1 MDSRWKTKTIVYKTI
16 RNIFY
21 SVIYKL
27 KNPHN
32 VDILTLDE
40 LESKEIN
47 NIIDLAIDLKKELKK
62 GKEKPLLQNK
72 TLAMIFEKPS
82 TRTRVSFETGMFQLG
97 GHALT
102 LSPNDLQLSRGES
115 IADTARTLSRYVN
128 VVMARV
134 YDHKSL
140 ETFARNSSIPVIN
153 GLSDSYH
160 PCQILADLMTIK
172 EHKKNLKKIK
182 IAWIGD
188 GNNVCNSLILGCAK
202 LKIQLSVAI
211 PDGYEPEF
219 DVIKIGKEAEILE
232 VSDNP
237 ETAVQDADVVM
248 TDTFVSIHNTSS
260 DRVKKFLP
268 KFQVNQALMNKAKKD
283 AIFMHCLP
291 AKRDQEVTSDV
302 IDGSQSVV
310 WDEAENRLHV
320 QKALLVH
327 LLGV

>member
-1 MDSRWKTKTIVYKTI
+1 MTKK
-16 RNIFY
+16 
-21 SVIYKL
+21 
-27 KNPHN
+27 PHN

-128 VVMARV
+128 VIMARV

-140 ETFARNSSIPVIN
+140 ENFARNSSVPVIN
-153 GLSDSYH
+153 GLSDSFH

-172 EHKKNLKKIK
+172 EHKKNLNKIK
-182 IAWIGD
+182 IVWVGD

-202 LKIQLSVAI
+202 LKIKLTIAV
-211 PDGYEPEF
+211 PNGYEPDF
-219 DVIKIGKEAEILE
+219 DVMKIGKDAEILQ
-232 VSDNP
+232 VSDEP
-237 ETAVQDADVVM
+237 EIAVQDADVIM
-248 TDTFVSIHNTSS
+248 TDTFVSIHNTNS
-260 DRVKKFLP
+260 DRIKKFLP
-268 KFQVNQALMNKAKKD
+268 KFQVNQSLINKAKKD
-283 AIFMHCLP
+283 VIFMHCLP
-291 AKRDQEVTSDV
+291 AKRDQEVTADV
-302 IDGSQSVV
+302 IDGPKSVV

-327 LLGV
+327 ILGV